1 MRPIL
6 LDTHVFV
13 WALAETD
20 RMPARAWLVLRDPSQ
35 HLLLSVASAW
45 ELAIKSALGRITLPG
60 GVQAFVAEGCRR
72 TGVEL
77 LGIDLAH
84 LAEVERLPHHHR
96 DPFDRLLVA
105 KARVE
110 GMALLSFDASL
121 DAYEVR
127 RA

>member
-6 LDTHVFV
+6 LDTQVFV
-13 WALAETD
+13 WALADTD
-20 RMPARAWLVLRDPSQ
+20 RMPARAWPILRDPSQ

-72 TGVEL
+72 TGVQL

-105 KARVE
+105 QARVE
-110 GMALLSFDASL
+110 GVALLSFDASL
-121 DAYEVR
+121 DAYEVN